1 VKLILSRKGFD
12 SSSGGVPSPIFPDGR
27 MLSLPIPEQD
37 EWAEASYRITYE
49 QLRWPGEP
57 IGDLVEQLTR
67 RSVSREHRAH
77 IDPDIF
83 AGSLTRGT
91 GWRPIFGQSDAAQA
105 HLENQKVGPGD
116 IFLFFG
122 LFREVELKGSF
133 LGFASSSREKHV
145 IFGWLQV
152 DEVVQVVPVA
162 ACRARM
168 PWAVYHPHVCS
179 RGYSHNTLYVASEH
193 LSFDGSRPGAGVFHQ
208 YCENLRLTAPDQASS
223 SVWLL
228 PAWFAPAGH
237 KSPLT
242 YHRSRERWG
251 TVTKQ
256 GVLLRSVG
264 RGQEFVLD
272 CDAYPEAHGW
282 LAELFH
288 DAPPTRPAGSSE
300 LSAS

>member
-1 VKLILSRKGFD
+1 MKLILSRKGFD

-83 AGSLTRGT
+83 AGSLARGT

-105 HLENQKVGPGD
+105 HLKNKKQNVGPGD

-122 LFREVELKGSF
+122 LFRNVETKDSVLR
-133 LGFASSSREKHV
+133 FASSCPQQHV

-152 DEVVQVVPVA
+152 DRAVQVDS
-162 ACRARM
+162 CRENM
-168 PWAVYHPHVCS
+168 PWAHYHPHLHCD
-179 RGYSHNTLYVASEH
+179 YPHNTLYIASEN
-193 LSFDGSRPGAGVFHQ
+193 LTLPSGDTGRPGAGVFDR
-208 YCENLRLTAPDQASS
+208 YSCTLRLTAPGESASR
-223 SVWLL
+223 WLL
-228 PAWFAPAGH
+228 PAWFAPNDQ
-237 KSPLT
+237 KPPLT
-242 YHRSRERWG
+242 YHSRCNRWG
-251 TVTKQ
+251 PITEE
-256 GVLLRSVG
+256 GVLLRSVSP
-264 RGQEFVLD
+264 GQEFVLD

-288 DAPPTRPAGSSE
+288 NAPLTRPSGNRG
-300 LSAS
+300 LSTS